1 MNNQINTYYI
11 PNNPNIKKGQ
21 IYILYITNN
30 TNLDLTSIIN
40 NESSPL
46 KIIIEQD
53 EYNKLL
59 NTNKQIQELIN
70 TKNKNIE
77 NFVKEEKIIIDKLS
91 KLNINYQKILK
102 DLQIKDGNYE

>member
-21 IYILYITNN
+21 IYTLYITNN